1 MHTTTVHKVYG
12 MTPFPEGSILGP
24 RRPPPPK
31 SIIGSDQVM
40 SSNDRETAHK
50 SPDKG
55 IPRRNEWA
63 L

>member
-1 MHTTTVHKVYG
+1 